1 MKMNKPP
8 NPKIL
13 PILFGITIVLA
24 IVLFIIYAHTFG
36 TLIKELEKLNEQTE
50 TTHITRR
57 G

>member
-1 MKMNKPP
+1 MNKPP

-13 PILFGITIVLA
+13 PILFGIAIVLA
-24 IVLFIIYAHTFG
+24 ITLFIIYAYTLN

-50 TTHITRR
+50 TTHITSR

>member
-1 MKMNKPP
+1 MNKPP
-8 NPKIL
+8 NPKII

-24 IVLFIIYAHTFG
+24 IALFIIYSHTLG